1 MTVVLWILG
10 ILLALLVLLCLT
22 RVGVHAL
29 FGDALALDA
38 KIGPFRIHI
47 LPGKKQDKKR
57 EKRAKEPKEA
67 EKSEEKAEKKPC
79 FPKPSMADIREAV
92 SVLWPP
98 LKRALNRTRRGVRI
112 HPMDLCVTL
121 GGQEDPAAAAQL
133 YGEAHAGVWAVMPV
147 LERLLV
153 IPEPHIHI
161 GIDFNASETK
171 VEGELGVTARV
182 GTLLAVG
189 ATVAFPALKWFLRY
203 RKNKKSSRRSQKR
216 QQLEKGWS

>member
-79 FPKPSMADIREAV
+79 FPKPFMADIREAV

-121 GGQEDPAAAAQL
+121 GGQEEPAAAAQL

-203 RKNKKSSRRSQKR
+203 RKKQKKQPPEPKAATA
-216 QQLEKGWS
+216 

>member
-121 GGQEDPAAAAQL
+121 GGEEDPAAAAQL

-203 RKNKKSSRRSQKR
+203 RKKQKKQPPEPKAATA
-216 QQLEKGWS
+216 

>member
-79 FPKPSMADIREAV
+79 FTKPSMADIREAV

-203 RKNKKSSRRSQKR
+203 RKKQKKQPPEPKAATA
-216 QQLEKGWS
+216 

>member
-98 LKRALNRTRRGVRI
+98 LKRALKCTRRGVRI

-182 GTLLAVG
+182 GTLLTVG
-189 ATVAFPALKWFLRY
+189 ATVALPALKWFLRY
-203 RKNKKSSRRSQKR
+203 RKKQKKQPPEPKAATA
-216 QQLEKGWS
+216 

>member
-47 LPGKKQDKKR
+47 LPGQQQDKKR

-203 RKNKKSSRRSQKR
+203 RKKQKKQPPEPKAATA
-216 QQLEKGWS
+216 

>member
-1 MTVVLWILG
+1 M
-10 ILLALLVLLCLT
+10 LALLVLLCLT

-203 RKNKKSSRRSQKR
+203 RKKQKKQPPEPKAATA
-216 QQLEKGWS
+216 

>member
-29 FGDALALDA
+29 FGDALALGA

-203 RKNKKSSRRSQKR
+203 RKKQKKQPPEPKAATA
-216 QQLEKGWS
+216 

>member
-98 LKRALNRTRRGVRI
+98 LKRALNRTRRGARI

-171 VEGELGVTARV
+171 AEGELGVTARV

-203 RKNKKSSRRSQKR
+203 RKKQKKQPPEPKAATA
-216 QQLEKGWS
+216 

>member
-79 FPKPSMADIREAV
+79 FPKSSMADIREAV

-203 RKNKKSSRRSQKR
+203 RKKQKSSRRSQKR

>member
-47 LPGKKQDKKR
+47 LPRNKQDKKR

-203 RKNKKSSRRSQKR
+203 RKKQKKQPPEPKAATA
-216 QQLEKGWS
+216 

>member
-153 IPEPHIHI
+153 ITEPHIHI

-203 RKNKKSSRRSQKR
+203 RKKQKKQPPEPKAATA
-216 QQLEKGWS
+216 

>member
-171 VEGELGVTARV
+171 VEGALGVTARV

-203 RKNKKSSRRSQKR
+203 RKKQKKQPPEPKAATA
-216 QQLEKGWS
+216 

>member
-98 LKRALNRTRRGVRI
+98 LKRALNRTRRGARI

-203 RKNKKSSRRSQKR
+203 RKKQKKQPPEPKAATA
-216 QQLEKGWS
+216 

>member
-22 RVGVHAL
+22 RVGVYAVL
-29 FGDALALDA
+29 GDALALDA

-47 LPGKKQDKKR
+47 LPGKKQDKKK

-121 GGQEDPAAAAQL
+121 GGQEDTAAAAQL

-203 RKNKKSSRRSQKR
+203 RKKQKKQPPEPKAATA
-216 QQLEKGWS
+216 

>member
-133 YGEAHAGVWAVMPV
+133 FAV
-147 LERLLV
+147 R
-153 IPEPHIHI
+153 
-161 GIDFNASETK
+161 
-171 VEGELGVTARV
+171 
-182 GTLLAVG
+182 
-189 ATVAFPALKWFLRY
+189 AL
-203 RKNKKSSRRSQKR
+203 
-216 QQLEKGWS
+216 

>member
-98 LKRALNRTRRGVRI
+98 LKRAQNRTRRGVRI

-203 RKNKKSSRRSQKR
+203 RKKQKKQPPEPKAATA
-216 QQLEKGWS
+216 

>member
-98 LKRALNRTRRGVRI
+98 LKRALNRTRRRVRI

-203 RKNKKSSRRSQKR
+203 RKKQKR
-216 QQLEKGWS
+216 QPPEPKAATA

>member
-1 MTVVLWILG
+1 MIWLWILG
-10 ILLALLVLLCLT
+10 ILAALILLLCLT

-121 GGQEDPAAAAQL
+121 SGQEDPAAAAQL

-203 RKNKKSSRRSQKR
+203 RKKQKKQPPEPKAATA
-216 QQLEKGWS
+216 

>member
-1 MTVVLWILG
+1 MIVVLWILG
-10 ILLALLVLLCLT
+10 VLLALIVLLCLT
-22 RVGVHAL
+22 RVGVHAV
-29 FGDALALDA
+29 FGDALLLDA

-47 LPGKKQDKKR
+47 LPGKEPDKKK
-57 EKRAKEPKEA
+57 EKRAKKPKEA
-67 EKSEEKAEKKPC
+67 KKTEEKEKKTL
-79 FPKPSMADIREAV
+79 FPKPSLADIREAV

-98 LKRALNRTRRGVRI
+98 LKRALDRTRRGVRI

-121 GGQEDPAAAAQL
+121 GGEEDPAAAAQL

-147 LERLLV
+147 LERLID

-161 GIDFNASETK
+161 GIDFNTPETK
-171 VEGELGVTARV
+171 LEGELGVTARI

-203 RKNKKSSRRSQKR
+203 QKKHKEPPESKA
-216 QQLEKGWS
+216 EPATA

>member
-171 VEGELGVTARV
+171 IEGELGVTARV

-203 RKNKKSSRRSQKR
+203 RKKQKKQPPEPKAATA
-216 QQLEKGWS
+216 

>member
-98 LKRALNRTRRGVRI
+98 LKRALKRTRRGVRI

-171 VEGELGVTARV
+171 AEGELGVTARV

-203 RKNKKSSRRSQKR
+203 RKKQKKQPPEPKAATA
-216 QQLEKGWS
+216 

>member
-98 LKRALNRTRRGVRI
+98 LKRALNRTRRRVRI

-203 RKNKKSSRRSQKR
+203 RKKQKKQPPEPKAATA
-216 QQLEKGWS
+216 

>member
-133 YGEAHAGVWAVMPV
+133 YEEAHAGVWAVMPV

-203 RKNKKSSRRSQKR
+203 RKKQKKQPPEPKAATA
-216 QQLEKGWS
+216 

>member
-121 GGQEDPAAAAQL
+121 VGQEDPADAAQL
-133 YGEAHAGVWAVMPV
+133 YGEAHVGVWAVMPV

-203 RKNKKSSRRSQKR
+203 RKKQKKQPPEPKAATA
-216 QQLEKGWS
+216 

>member
-189 ATVAFPALKWFLRY
+189 ATVAFLALKWFLRY
-203 RKNKKSSRRSQKR
+203 RKKQKKQPPEPKAATA
-216 QQLEKGWS
+216 

>member
-29 FGDALALDA
+29 FGDALALDG

-79 FPKPSMADIREAV
+79 FPKSSMADIREAV

-203 RKNKKSSRRSQKR
+203 RKKQKKQPPEPKAATA
-216 QQLEKGWS
+216 